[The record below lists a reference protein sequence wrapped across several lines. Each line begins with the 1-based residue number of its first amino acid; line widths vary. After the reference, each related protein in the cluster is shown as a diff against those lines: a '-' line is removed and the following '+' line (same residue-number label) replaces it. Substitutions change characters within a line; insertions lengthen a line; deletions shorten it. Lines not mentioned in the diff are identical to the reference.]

1 MSRHARMTAVALGCM
16 AGSAV
21 AQKITVYGGAEL
33 EFTFEENGSGAGN
46 IPYLSTYVEVDKA
59 GFYAGIWG
67 QVADDDLLNELDVY
81 LGYRNETAGGVR
93 YDFGYT
99 RYIYS
104 NDGGDC
110 CGELTVSLSVPVGE
124 KLSIE
129 LELAYDPEASLG
141 NAYLEVAYQATDRFE
156 VRANYGVYEVEAA
169 PSEQEWDLGVTCGV
183 TDEAA
188 LFLRYHD
195 GSEYVDSY
203 IGLSLTWDTTIFSP

>member
-1 MSRHARMTAVALGCM
+1 MFRQARMTVVALGCM
-16 AGSAV
+16 AGSAL
-21 AQKITVYGGAEL
+21 AQEIAVYGGAEL
-33 EFTFEENGSGAGN
+33 EFTFEENGPGTGN
-46 IPYLSTYVEVDKA
+46 TTYLSTYVEVDKA

-81 LGYRNETAGGVR
+81 LGYRNETAGGVS

-99 RYIYS
+99 RYIYP

-110 CGELTVSLSVPVGE
+110 CGELTVSLGVPVGE
-124 KLSIE
+124 KLSTT
-129 LELAYDPEASLG
+129 LDLAYDPEASLG
-141 NAYLEVAYQATDRFE
+141 NAYLEVAYQATDKFA
-156 VRANYGVYEVEAA
+156 VSANYGVYEVEAA
-169 PSEQEWDLGVTCGV
+169 PSEQEWDLGVTYGL

-188 LFLRYHD
+188 LDLRYYD